1 MANRSGFSGKRALD
15 LPQFPPTPADY
26 TPVPSSRMPVISS
39 IPDTLVQES
48 IIRAVQKVCTTMLKH
63 DAGFLEKSAGAT
75 YDGFKEKPHVFGSV
89 GFLGKIDGIVYLCIP
104 DDFAQDAAA
113 RMLDMSPAEV
123 EMSGDSTIK
132 DVIGE
137 ITNMTVGGFKNAL
150 ADFGFPCKLT
160 LPTIVRGDH
169 LAVANIKGA
178 ERHIFHFDCA
188 GHRLVAD
195 IQLKQEG

>member
-1 MANRSGFSGKRALD
+1 MA
-15 LPQFPPTPADY
+15 
-26 TPVPSSRMPVISS
+26 VISS

-63 DAGFLEKSAGAT
+63 DAGFLEKSAGTA

-104 DDFAQDAAA
+104 DDFAYDAAS
-113 RMLDMSPAEV
+113 RMLGMSPAEI
-123 EMSGDSTIK
+123 ELSGEGTIK

-150 ADFGFPCKLT
+150 ADLGFPCKLT

-169 LAVANIKGA
+169 LSVSSLKGA

-195 IQLKQEG
+195 IQLKQEQ